1 VYINQCLFLNAFVD
15 EEKRREEFYNSR
27 GFSKLKKGMFFF
39 SITGGNLR
47 ISFSTCTLVILLI
60 R

>member
-27 GFSKLKKGMFFF
+27 GFSKLKKGMGFFLNYRRKFENIFQYMYF
-39 SITGGNLR
+39 SDFIN
-47 ISFSTCTLVILLI
+47 
-60 R
+60 

>member
-1 VYINQCLFLNAFVD
+1 VYINHCLFLNAFVD

-47 ISFSTCTLVILLI
+47 ISFSAFTLVILLI